1 MQGFLVVVVVGQAGP
16 DMDLV
21 DMGREGD
28 MLQDQG
34 LDMEQVL
41 E

>member
-1 MQGFLVVVVVGQAGP
+1 MGRAEL

-21 DMGREGD
+21 DMGQEGD
-28 MLQDQG
+28 MLQYQG